1 MANDRDVNELADK
14 IQSCADIPDGVPWSQ
29 EELDLIEAALR
40 AYSRPSTAGPQR
52 VDQTELGPL
61 GNCQSACLSMLIGVP
76 LAEIPNFAAI
86 AKGDGNVF
94 FHRQNDWLNA
104 RGWGLLTI
112 VRHQALPWPPKHG
125 WYIAGGASPRGNR
138 HAVVFKDG
146 ALWHDPHPEHAGIGD
161 VEDVDILYPLR
172 PFARSSTLPS
182 EPTRAMLDAWWDV
195 MRGIGRNRPS
205 TVWPGLHYSDSE
217 SLMVDAY
224 QAMLGA
230 APAYAAPEDK
240 DTRILELHSN
250 LYHALQNTDE
260 AIEHFENFTGQVL
273 GWCEEAVAH
282 FAQSADDA
290 KAEHRWSERARL
302 VRKLLEQPA

>member
-1 MANDRDVNELADK
+1 MSTCPHGTEPYGGTPKAPCALCEAERLELEHMGDPEKKTGIYA
-14 IQSCADIPDGVPWSQ
+14 PRFLPVEP
-29 EELDLIEAALR
+29 R
-40 AYSRPSTAGPQR
+40 R

-146 ALWHDPHPEHAGIGD
+146 ALWHDPHPEHGGIGE

-172 PFARSSTLPS
+172 PFARSSNLPS

-195 MRGIGRNRPS
+195 MRGIGRHRPS
-205 TVWPGLHYSDSE
+205 TVWPGLHYSDHE

-224 QAMLGA
+224 KAMLEV
-230 APAYAAPEDK
+230 APASEKPA
-240 DTRILELHSN
+240 TRSDIRCP
-250 LYHALQNTDE
+250 
-260 AIEHFENFTGQVL
+260 VC
-273 GWCEEAVAH
+273 GWVCEEADREE
-282 FAQSADDA
+282 S
-290 KAEHRWSERARL
+290 
-302 VRKLLEQPA
+302 